1 MYLQSLLICP
11 RLEASSLYYKMKL
24 SCHNFTLFD
33 IIIQEA
39 QNYFWHEDKGELNS
53 NIFATFVID
62 YLDSID
68 LSDVKEILIYS
79 DGCTYQNRKTTI
91 ANALLLW
98 ATRKKCFDI
107 SKVP

>member
-1 MYLQSLLICP
+1 
-11 RLEASSLYYKMKL
+11 MKL

-33 IIIQEA
+33 IVTQEA
-39 QNYFWHEDKGELNS
+39 QNYFWHEGEGELNA

-68 LSDVKEILIYS
+68 LTDVKEILIYS

-91 ANALLLW
+91 ANALLLL
-98 ATRKKCFDI
+98 ATRNIKST
-107 SKVP
+107 SKEVTRKWSVTVFTRVLNAK